1 MYVHSRSR
9 TAIALMLSLI
19 AALSAAQAV
28 GIMPNQVSADSTSIQ
43 LTRAL
48 SSTEPLTASGT
59 VEVNDNGQVNIQL
72 HQATP
77 SSTYQA
83 IFASNSGNIQ
93 LGVLT
98 TDHNGEGQLQPSLNS
113 GAYVGIFELLRTGS
127 LQFASASVTFSVGVT
142 ASAST
147 STSVSATVST
157 TSTTQT
163 QSSTETQSETETKST
178 TQTASS
184 QTVVT
189 GNSEQVSFQVDPNLA
204 SINAGAYAK
213 FEIHIV
219 DNTNGQVLLVV
230 KDLPPRSIVI
240 FSRNTGTAGP
250 EFHSTMTVLTSD
262 DTPTGTYGLTVV
274 AIVDGQEYDSQV
286 ALVVTGSSSVSTS
299 TARSASA
306 TVSSSLGLSI
316 TLTTSQ
322 PLYQPNS
329 TVTLQGYVTDSSGSA
344 VPNANVVAQ
353 VEGPFGVEVSSSG
366 SKTITTDAAGTFQ
379 DSFQLP
385 ANSAVGTYTAF
396 ASTSKAGYVS
406 ATTHTTFVV
415 GQSTTPSVNIQMVY
429 VGDSAGNPTTT
440 FAPGSVVY
448 VWVVAQNI
456 GATFQGVLWVQIRD
470 PNGIPVSIQIRIST
484 MNTGETIKDGFGFTF
499 LSQPTPG
506 LYTVN
511 ALVSDKLISQG
522 GTFLTSANTEFAVTD

>member
-1 MYVHSRSR
+1 
-9 TAIALMLSLI
+9 MLSLI

-28 GIMPNQVSADSTSIQ
+28 GIMPSQVSADSTSIQ

-48 SSTEPLTASGT
+48 SGTEPLTASGT

-72 HQATP
+72 HQATL

-83 IFASNSGNIQ
+83 IFASSSGNIQ

-98 TDHNGEGQLQPSLNS
+98 TDNNGEGQLQLSLNS

-147 STSVSATVST
+147 STSVFATVST
-157 TSTTQT
+157 T
-163 QSSTETQSETETKST
+163 ST

-189 GNSEQVSFQVDPNLA
+189 SNSEQVGFQVDPNLA
-204 SINAGAYAK
+204 SISAGAYAK
-213 FEIHIV
+213 FEIHVV

-230 KDLPPRSIVI
+230 KDLPPRSVVI

-299 TARSASA
+299 TASSASA
-306 TVSSSLGLSI
+306 TASAGLGLSI

-353 VEGPFGVEVSSSG
+353 VDGPFGVEVTSSG
-366 SKTITTDAAGTFQ
+366 SKTVTTDPAGTFQ

-440 FAPGSVVY
+440 FSPGSVVY
-448 VWVVAQNI
+448 VWVVVQNI

>member
-1 MYVHSRSR
+1 
-9 TAIALMLSLI
+9 
-19 AALSAAQAV
+19 
-28 GIMPNQVSADSTSIQ
+28 
-43 LTRAL
+43 
-48 SSTEPLTASGT
+48 
-59 VEVNDNGQVNIQL
+59 
-72 HQATP
+72 
-77 SSTYQA
+77 
-83 IFASNSGNIQ
+83 
-93 LGVLT
+93 
-98 TDHNGEGQLQPSLNS
+98 
-113 GAYVGIFELLRTGS
+113 
-127 LQFASASVTFSVGVT
+127 
-142 ASAST
+142 
-147 STSVSATVST
+147 
-157 TSTTQT
+157 
-163 QSSTETQSETETKST
+163 
-178 TQTASS
+178 
-184 QTVVT
+184 
-189 GNSEQVSFQVDPNLA
+189 VSFQVDPNLA

-219 DNTNGQVLLVV
+219 DNTNCQVLLVV

-274 AIVDGQEYDSQV
+274 AIVDRQEYDSQV
-286 ALVVTGSSSVSTS
+286 ALVVTGSSSVSTN
-299 TARSASA
+299 TASSASA
-306 TVSSSLGLSI
+306 TVSSSLGLAI
-316 TLTTSQ
+316 ALTTSQ

-448 VWVVAQNI
+448 VWVVVQNI